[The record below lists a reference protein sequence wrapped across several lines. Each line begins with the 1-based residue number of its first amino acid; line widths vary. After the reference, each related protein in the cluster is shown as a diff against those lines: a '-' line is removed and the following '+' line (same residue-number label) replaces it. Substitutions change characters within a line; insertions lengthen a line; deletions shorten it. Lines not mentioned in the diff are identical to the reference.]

1 MGIPTVARVACVLGA
16 GAFSLVAWT
25 GCEALLDAGAISER
39 PVEGGGGQGGGG
51 QSGGGQG
58 GGEQS
63 VGGQADGSAQDETG
77 PAEGAF
83 NPVEGGARGGET
95 SQTASEAG
103 PAEVDETGTTDAT
116 QPYEDAATGD
126 ATAEDAAPTAS
137 EASLLDDAAEAGP
150 AADARQPDGAPGS
163 DAGPPPA
170 DAEAPPKGCAAGA
183 KVLSLKL
190 STSAPFGTLGAVCVT
205 YAGSVGGWN
214 ASNAKGRS
222 VTAVGSKTVTLTTIP
237 EGTNQQALG
246 PGADGFI
253 YWNFSAGTYTYAAM
267 YAYP

>member
-1 MGIPTVARVACVLGA
+1 MGIPLVARVACVFGA

-25 GCEALLDAGAISER
+25 GCEAVLNAGAISER
-39 PVEGGGGQGGGG
+39 PVEGGGPQGGGPQGGGPQGGGG
-51 QSGGGQG
+51 QDD
-58 GGEQS
+58 
-63 VGGQADGSAQDETG
+63 ASAQDETG
-77 PAEGAF
+77 STEGAF
-83 NPVEGGARGGET
+83 NPVEGGARGDEAR
-95 SQTASEAG
+95 QTLSEAG

-116 QPYEDAATGD
+116 QPYEDAAGGD
-126 ATAEDAAPTAS
+126 ATAEGSAPTGS
-137 EASLLDDAAEAGP
+137 EASPLDETAEAG
-150 AADARQPDGAPGS
+150 ADAGQPDGAMGY

-170 DAEAPPKGCAAGA
+170 DAAPPKGCAAGA
-183 KVLSLKL
+183 KMLSLKL

-205 YAGSVGGWN
+205 YAGTVAGWN